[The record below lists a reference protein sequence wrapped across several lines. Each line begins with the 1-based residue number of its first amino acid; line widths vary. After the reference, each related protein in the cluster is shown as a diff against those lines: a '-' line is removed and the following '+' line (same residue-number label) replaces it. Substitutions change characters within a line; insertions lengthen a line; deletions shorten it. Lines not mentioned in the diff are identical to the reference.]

1 MSQPSLS
8 TAGGALLTLGYAG
21 QLANAQECSIFS
33 LDNESTS
40 GGLTINGTAGGIDF
54 GIAVARGTNPGCCKI
69 IAADGDLP
77 IGITVRHPTMVA
89 SSTNYVGYGST
100 EAVAI
105 AYLGD
110 IYATAYEDVNAGD
123 QVISVTAQGGKL
135 SGTHSG
141 VVGSG
146 RVLLPNAHWVNAVS
160 AGAVGLIRLTGVNN
174 PNTTT

>member
-8 TAGGALLTLGYAG
+8 TAGGALFALGYAG
-21 QLANAQECSIFS
+21 QPASIEECSIFS
-33 LDNESTS
+33 LNNESTT
-40 GGLTINGTAGGIDF
+40 GGVDSAGMIDF
-54 GIAVARGTNPGCCKI
+54 GIAVARGTNDGYCKI

-89 SSTNYVGYGST
+89 TASGSYVGYRSSYP
-100 EAVAI
+100 VPI
-105 AYLGD
+105 MYLGD
-110 IYATAYEDVNAGD
+110 IYVLAYEDVVAGD

-146 RVLLPNAHWVNAVS
+146 RVLVPNAHWVSAVS
-160 AGAVGLIRLTGVNN
+160 AGSVGLVRLTGVNN
-174 PNTTT
+174 PRTTS